1 MTGRRFDA
9 LFVDFYG
16 TVASGDGAA
25 VAAACEVIV
34 RDLALP
40 FTAEAFAVIWGQ
52 QYFAMVDL
60 SNGDDFR
67 TLHECEMV
75 SLQETVRP
83 HVGDIDAAP
92 LVAGLEAYWRNPGIH
107 ADAKEMLAAVD
118 LPTCCVSNADT
129 IPLEVAIQ
137 RHDLRFDHV
146 VSSEQARS
154 YKPDAVIFE
163 RALEKTGAQP
173 SRVAHIGDSL
183 HSDILGAAKLGI
195 TTIWI
200 NREDRIHDIGNTRP
214 DHTIH
219 SLAEIPDLLERL

>member
-1 MTGRRFDA
+1 MAGRRFDA

-25 VAAACEVIV
+25 VAAACAVIV
-34 RDLALP
+34 RDLGLP
-40 FTAEAFAVIWGQ
+40 FTAEEFAVTWGQ
-52 QYFAMVDL
+52 RYFAMVDR

-83 HVGDIDAAP
+83 YVGEIDTAP
-92 LVAGLEAYWRNPGIH
+92 FVAGLEAYWQDAGIH
-107 ADAKEMLAAVD
+107 ADAKAMLTAID

-129 IPLEVAIQ
+129 APLKIAIK
-137 RHDLRFDHV
+137 RNDLRFDHV
-146 VSSEQARS
+146 VTSEETRS
-154 YKPDAVIFE
+154 YKPDAIIFE
-163 RALEKTGAQP
+163 RALEKTGVDP
-173 SRVAHIGDSL
+173 SRVAHVGDSL
-183 HSDILGAAKLGI
+183 HSDILGASKLGI

-200 NREDRIHDIGNTRP
+200 NREDRIHDIGEARP

-219 SLAEIPDLLERL
+219 SLAEIPDLLARS

>member
-1 MTGRRFDA
+1 MAGRRFDA

-16 TVASGDGAA
+16 TVASGDSAA

-34 RDLALP
+34 RELGLP
-40 FTAEAFAVIWGQ
+40 FTTEEFAITWGRR
-52 QYFAMVDL
+52 YFALVDD
-60 SNGDDFR
+60 SNGERFR
-67 TLHECEMV
+67 TLHECEMA

-83 HVGDIDAAP
+83 HVGEIDAAP

-107 ADAKEMLAAVD
+107 ADAREMLAAVD

-129 IPLEVAIQ
+129 TPLDIALR
-137 RHDLRFDHV
+137 RHGVRFDHV
-146 VSSEQARS
+146 VTSEQARS

-163 RALEKTGAQP
+163 RALAKTGADP
-173 SRVAHIGDSL
+173 TRVAHVGDSL
-183 HSDILGAAKLGI
+183 HSDILGASKLGI

-219 SLAEIPDLLERL
+219 SLAELPDLLERL